1 MPDRSGRSMR
11 STRTWRG
18 RPQEQRLS
26 TTSRWTA
33 RVTTT
38 VLGLALMGLLAWV
51 LWWWMF
57 LPRVHVF
64 GLPVAHYDALAVPP
78 IPFADDD
85 VARFTAPPPDGP
97 KSNSRHVLAGLE
109 TSEGMG
115 TLSSTL
121 RGIVTR
127 PRDVVILY
135 LTAHGV
141 SRDGKALLLCSNY
154 SPANDSGRI
163 ELGEVLRQ
171 VSQCRAQVKLV
182 LLDAGWIAGDPR
194 QGMIVN
200 EFPRLLRDEVQ
211 KLQDDSLWLL
221 SAHRPLETSHVSYPD
236 QASVFGHCVTEGLTG
251 SADSDGDHVVELDE
265 FYAYVR
271 TQVASRVHG
280 QTAGS
285 ATQFPELLR
294 GSIGPAE
301 AENGI
306 ALVSVSPTT
315 GDAEQAEQ
323 KDAGPAPLAEKQI
336 SPSGAEDRRAPAAG
350 QAAPDKPESEPAA
363 QAVAGPDAT
372 RAQVQALLVEAWS
385 LRDRLQSR
393 DDAAKWTPVDYA
405 PHLWRE
411 FQELLHGY
419 ELQFR
424 DRQGFA
430 ASERISDL
438 EMLIASLK
446 LLAEQRPLPNS
457 ADPSSVLAR
466 LDRARQQA
474 IPSQPPAESQGTSGI
489 AASFGQAVRL
499 RNDLLFL
506 CPDYLRWYGRIARGA
521 PFAASLHDHLSDLL
535 SDQLSDYGDLLAA
548 TAGTVR
554 SGNAARAELDSSLR
568 QIQVRSAEL
577 SRLRDRIEKDI
588 LAREVQAILDEPQE
602 DRKPEET
609 SQRIVDLLAT
619 PILAAPQRA
628 ALLTA
633 LEEFRGQAAS
643 GDTNLASPSS
653 PAGSQSAW
661 NAVFSEAELAWKSVQ
676 LFDPASARLLE
687 EDVALLRTL
696 SSQQGEIDE
705 SKRWESYRRLG
716 GRLAEFYSALPQRI
730 REGISS
736 TDPAAAGRV
745 ELLLRAV
752 DARDSVRV
760 PADACNF
767 SIQPLPDFRL
777 PEEQLE
783 LTGPERLEIDATLW
797 TEFSV
802 AARAAGAKPGS
813 ANLSLEYD
821 KDLLAVETLET
832 PAPVGSGQQIP
843 VDSETETPKRYSF
856 RVRSAPQKPAWET
869 TTLVVHLTS
878 DQTAKTHRLTLAVRP
893 PDTVELL
900 VTGTGLTVDRRDG
913 EQGHIRLRPFPNRT
927 TQFRLDL
934 VNRSGK
940 VRKVSV
946 VLLGSPPGELA
957 SPSSG
962 DGNLQERLSTWQRSG
977 RVLAGP
983 LDIEL
988 PADQKPIPIPFPAP
1002 EKPAPSGEAPAAKT
1016 AEGAAK
1022 PLEPVEITKGL
1033 VCVVRENDQKQWA
1046 HWIAFSTLLP
1056 KDYLEP
1062 TVSYQATSQRI
1073 SIKIQAKD
1081 LDGDGTPDQDVL
1093 PPLGPDQPISVQWE
1107 TAGVLDPNT
1116 EMNDQGKIVAPGKP
1130 LDLFAV
1136 VEPAVGRRVPVRLT
1150 VDGCRQAFLYDLAC
1164 DRDRQQVERERSVRT
1179 VLIRAPQSGAAF
1191 LAPLDAI
1198 SVDLHVDAPE
1208 DAFQQP
1214 ADYVEV
1220 GIDTN
1225 GDRLLDG
1232 ERTVRLASDR
1242 LETVLLDEI
1251 RPGGLLRIVSK
1262 VDDLQVRLDP
1272 GGLRNMAVDILAHL
1286 NLQAISPQARRSA
1299 ESSVRVILDGAAPE
1313 LRIAVPDQSVTK
1325 GNPIAVS
1332 AQTLDLSGVEK
1343 LEVGFDLD
1351 GSSDFEEPEVPKVL
1365 RQPGGA
1371 KSWTTSLPTES
1382 LEPGRYRILVR
1393 ATDRV
1398 GLSRSEFGQ
1407 VTIAPPPATGS
1418 AAPAMT
1424 STIQGTVVLIDRPAA
1439 GITVRLEGTG
1449 FSAVSDSNGRF
1460 VFQKVPHGSY
1470 TLQAKGIALNKFREG
1485 STQITLPAAT
1495 EPAEIDLPVR

>member
-26 TTSRWTA
+26 MTSRWTA

-38 VLGLALMGLLAWV
+38 ALGLVLMGLLAWV

-64 GLPVAHYDALAVPP
+64 GLPVANYDALAVPP
-78 IPFADDD
+78 IPFADED
-85 VARFTAPPPDGP
+85 VARLTAPPPDGP
-97 KSNSRHVLAGLE
+97 KSNSQHLLAGLE
-109 TSEGMG
+109 TSEGMA

-127 PRDVVILY
+127 PRDVAILY
-135 LTAHGV
+135 LSAHGV
-141 SRDGKALLLCSNY
+141 SSDGKALLLCSNY
-154 SPANDSGRI
+154 SPANESGRI

-211 KLQDDSLWLL
+211 KLPDDSLWLL

-236 QASVFGHCVTEGLTG
+236 QASVFGHCVIEGLTG
-251 SADSDGDHVVELDE
+251 SADADGDHVVELDE

-271 TQVASRVHG
+271 KRVASRVHA
-280 QTAGS
+280 QTGGS
-285 ATQFPELLR
+285 ATQSPELFR

-301 AENGI
+301 AEVGI

-315 GDAEQAEQ
+315 RDAEPAEQ
-323 KDAGPAPLAEKQI
+323 KDAGPAPPAAKQN
-336 SPSGAEDRRAPAAG
+336 SPSGTDDRQG
-350 QAAPDKPESEPAA
+350 QAAPDKSEPVPAA
-363 QAVAGPDAT
+363 QVAAGPTAVRT
-372 RAQVQALLVEAWS
+372 QVQALLVEAWS

-393 DDAAKWTPVDYA
+393 ADAANWTPVDYA

-424 DRQGFA
+424 DRQEFA
-430 ASERISDL
+430 ASERIRDL

-466 LDRARQQA
+466 LDRARQQVL
-474 IPSQPPAESQGTSGI
+474 PSQPPAQSPGTSEI
-489 AASFGQAVRL
+489 AASYAQAVRL
-499 RNDLLFL
+499 RNDLLFV
-506 CPDYLRWYGRIARGA
+506 CPDYLRWYGRIARSA
-521 PFAASLHDHLSDLL
+521 PFAASLHDHLSELL

-548 TAGTVR
+548 IAGKVR

-577 SRLRDRIEKDI
+577 NRLRDRIEKDI
-588 LAREVQAILDEPQE
+588 LAREVQAILDQPKE

-628 ALLTA
+628 ALLTT
-633 LEEFRGQAAS
+633 LEEFRGQTAT

-661 NAVFSEAELAWKSVQ
+661 NAVFSQAELAWKSVQ
-676 LFDPASARLLE
+676 LFDPASARLLQ
-687 EDVALLRTL
+687 EDVDLLRTL

-730 REGISS
+730 RQACSS
-736 TDPAAAGRV
+736 TDPATAGPV

-760 PADACNF
+760 PADACRF

-783 LTGPERLEIDATLW
+783 LTGPERLEIEPALW

-802 AARAAGAKPGS
+802 DARVAGARPGS

-821 KDLLAVETLET
+821 KDLLAVETLES
-832 PAPVGSGQQIP
+832 PAAVASGQQIP

-869 TTLVVHLTS
+869 TTLVIHLAS
-878 DQTAKTHRLTLAVRP
+878 GQMAKTHRVTLAVRP
-893 PDTVELL
+893 PDTVELQ
-900 VTGTGLTVDRRDG
+900 VTGTGLTVDRREG
-913 EQGHIRLRPFPNRT
+913 EQGDIRLRPFPNRT
-927 TQFRLDL
+927 TQFQLDL

-940 VRKVSV
+940 ARKVSV
-946 VLLGSPPGELA
+946 VLLGSPPGELPNSDA
-957 SPSSG
+957 
-962 DGNLQERLSTWQRSG
+962 NRQERLSIWQQNG

-983 LDIEL
+983 LDMEL
-988 PADQKPIPIPFPAP
+988 PADQRPVPIPFPAP
-1002 EKPAPSGEAPAAKT
+1002 EKPAPSGETPAAKS
-1016 AEGAAK
+1016 AEETAK
-1022 PLEPVEITKGL
+1022 PVEPVDITKGL
-1033 VCVVRENDQKQWA
+1033 ACVVRENDQKQWA

-1062 TVSYQATSQRI
+1062 IVSYQAASQRI
-1073 SIKIQAKD
+1073 SIRIQAKD
-1081 LDGDGTPDQDVL
+1081 LDGDGTPDQNIL

-1116 EMNDQGKIVAPGKP
+1116 EMNDQGKILAPGKP

-1136 VEPAVGRRVPVRLT
+1136 VEPAVGRRVPVQLT

-1232 ERTVRLASDR
+1232 ERTVRLTSDR
-1242 LETVLLDEI
+1242 LETVFLDEI
-1251 RPGGLLRIVSK
+1251 RPGGLLRLASQVA
-1262 VDDLQVRLDP
+1262 DLQVRLDP

-1286 NLQAISPQARRSA
+1286 NLQAISPQAPRSA

-1313 LRIAVPDQSVTK
+1313 LRIALPDQPVNK
-1325 GNPIAVS
+1325 GSPIAVS
-1332 AQTLDLSGVEK
+1332 VQTLDLSGVEK

-1371 KSWTTSLPTES
+1371 KSWTTSLPSEN

-1398 GLSRSEFGQ
+1398 GLSSSQFGQ
-1407 VTIAPPPATGS
+1407 VTIAPPPATGTAS
-1418 AAPAMT
+1418 PAMT
-1424 STIQGTVVLIDRPAA
+1424 STIRGTVVLIDRPAA